1 MMTAETSWKSKYTF
15 LTVMKSK
22 AEPEI
27 SKYHVGDRFQFLRK
41 GYFIIDQDTTEDH
54 MVCNRIVGLRDTWS
68 KVKNKQ

>member
-1 MMTAETSWKSKYTF
+1 
-15 LTVMKSK
+15 MKSK

-68 KVKNKQ
+68 KVKISSNYRGMQFYEMS